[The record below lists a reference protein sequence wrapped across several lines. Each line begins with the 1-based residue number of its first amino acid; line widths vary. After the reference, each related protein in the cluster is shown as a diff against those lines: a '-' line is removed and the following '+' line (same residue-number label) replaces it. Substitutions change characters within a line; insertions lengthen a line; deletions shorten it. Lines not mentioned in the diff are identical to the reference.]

1 MLQRTACGSQ
11 QRLCDCRV
19 VIYIDKLYSA
29 ALNAMEEQL
38 RRIHNHT
45 LHLSLQSRAVVLCIK
60 STICCLTDSCS
71 HTLSRDTQRVSV

>member
-19 VIYIDKLYSA
+19 VIYIDKLYSV

-38 RRIHNHT
+38 CRIHT

-71 HTLSRDTQRVSV
+71 HIPSRDGQHVSV